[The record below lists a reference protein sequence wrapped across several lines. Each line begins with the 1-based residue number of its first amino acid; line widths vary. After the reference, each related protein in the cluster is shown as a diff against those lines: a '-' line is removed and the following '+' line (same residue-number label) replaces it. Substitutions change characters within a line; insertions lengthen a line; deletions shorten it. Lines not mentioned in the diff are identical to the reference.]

1 MATMSGN
8 ATEGGILLPISDEDE
23 PVEVWS
29 ALVDPSRPMTAQ
41 VFRLAAPNL
50 IEQALLYLVGLSD
63 TILAGRYLT
72 EEHLAAITVSSYLFW
87 FLGSLMTVVSVG
99 ATALVARL
107 IGGRDAKSANRITQ
121 QSVTLGLIL
130 GVVICGLGELA
141 APGLVQ
147 ALNLKGG
154 AAAGAT
160 WFLRVV
166 LLSVPL
172 GGVMAAGIA
181 CLHGVGD
188 TRTGMWV
195 MVLVN
200 AVNVGLAWPL
210 VRGFGPI
217 PALGFSGI
225 VFGTAISEAV
235 GGVAIVW
242 VLARGQSGLKLS
254 WEGFR
259 LDWADCWRILR
270 ISLPASGE
278 SLTTIFCQLWF
289 LSLINELGPT
299 ATAAHGVAIR
309 CEAMA
314 FLTATAFSISARTLV
329 GQYLG
334 AGRPDQAMRAG
345 QAAWALGVVALII
358 IGTLLYFAAGSMLD
372 LFLGGRQPA
381 VVLEGVPVLRIVAF
395 ALPFLATMNILT
407 GALQGAG
414 DTRWPWVIVLV
425 GYFGL
430 RIPLTYALTDPD
442 GFALG
447 LRGAWFAMFA
457 DLAVR
462 GVLVA
467 ARFQHGGW
475 KQARV

>member
-1 MATMSGN
+1 M
-8 ATEGGILLPISDEDE
+8 LLPVPDSAE
-23 PVEVWS
+23 PIEVWTP
-29 ALVDPSRPMTAQ
+29 LFDPARSMTSQ
-41 VFRLAAPNL
+41 VFRLATPVL
-50 IEQALLYLVGLSD
+50 IEQALGYLVGLSD
-63 TILAGRYLT
+63 TILTARYLT
-72 EEHLAAITVSSYLFW
+72 VDHLAAITVSSYLFW

-107 IGGRDAKSANRITQ
+107 TGANDPTQANRISQ
-121 QSVTLGLIL
+121 QSVTLGFLL
-130 GVVICGLGELA
+130 GLVIFGVGELVAPAMIRALSLEGNA
-141 APGLVQ
+141 ARD
-147 ALNLKGG
+147 
-154 AAAGAT
+154 AT
-160 WFLRVV
+160 LFLQVV
-166 LLSVPL
+166 LLTIPL

-195 MVLVN
+195 MALVN

-210 VRGFGPI
+210 VRGWGPI
-217 PALGFSGI
+217 PALGFPGI
-225 VFGTAISEAV
+225 IAGTAISEFI
-235 GGVAIVW
+235 GGVAIVII
-242 VLARGQSGLKLS
+242 LARGRSGLKLS
-254 WEGFR
+254 WVGVW
-259 LDWADCWRILR
+259 LDGAECWRILR

-289 LSLINELGPT
+289 LGLINRLGAT

-309 CEAMA
+309 CEALA

-334 AGRPDQAMRAG
+334 AGRPDQAAKAG
-345 QAAWALGVVALII
+345 RYAWGYGVLALIAV
-358 IGTLLYFAAGSMLD
+358 GSLLYYGAAGMLD

-381 VVLEGVPVLRIVAF
+381 VVAEGVPVLRIVAF

-430 RIPLTYALTDPD
+430 RIPLTYALTDPTW
-442 GFALG
+442 FALG
-447 LRGAWFAMFA
+447 LRGAWIAMFA
-457 DLAVR
+457 DLALR
-462 GVLVA
+462 GILVG
-467 ARFQHGGW
+467 ARFLHGGW
-475 KQARV
+475 KSVRV

>member
-1 MATMSGN
+1 MNGN
-8 ATEGGILLPISDEDE
+8 TTEGGVLLPVNDDE
-23 PVEVWS
+23 PPEVWLP
-29 ALVDPSRPMTAQ
+29 LVDPSRSMSAQ
-41 VFRLAAPNL
+41 VFRLATPVL

-63 TILAGRYLT
+63 TILTGRYLT

-107 IGGRDAKSANRITQ
+107 TGARDPEQAKRVTQ
-121 QSVTLGLIL
+121 QSVSLGFLLGIIL
-130 GVVICGLGELA
+130 FGVGEVV
-141 APGLVQ
+141 APSLVR
-147 ALNLKGG
+147 ALNLEGN
-154 AAAGAT
+154 AARDAT
-160 WFLRVV
+160 FFLQAV
-166 LLSVPL
+166 LLTIPL
-172 GGVMAAGIA
+172 GAVMAAGIA

-188 TRTGMWV
+188 TKTGMWV

-200 AVNVGLAWPL
+200 LVNVALAWPL

-217 PALGFSGI
+217 PSFGFSGI
-225 VFGTAISEAV
+225 VAGTAISEAL
-235 GGVAIVW
+235 GGVAI
-242 VLARGQSGLKLS
+242 LAILIRGRSGLQLTRA
-254 WEGFR
+254 GLR
-259 LDWADCWRILR
+259 LNLADCRRILR

-278 SLTTIFCQLWF
+278 SLTTILCQLWF
-289 LSLINELGPT
+289 LGLINRLGAT

-309 CEAMA
+309 CEALA

-334 AGRPDQAMRAG
+334 AGRPDQA
-345 QAAWALGVVALII
+345 AWAARSAWGFGVILMVA
-358 IGTLLYFAAGSMLD
+358 IGTLLYFAAASMLD

-381 VVLEGVPVLRIVAF
+381 VVLEGVPVLRVVAF

-414 DTRWPWVIVLV
+414 DTRWPWAITLV
-425 GYFGL
+425 GYFGV

-442 GFALG
+442 WFAFG
-447 LRGAWFAMFA
+447 LRGAWIAMFA

-467 ARFQHGGW
+467 ARFLQGGW
-475 KQARV
+475 RFARV

>member
-1 MATMSGN
+1 M
-8 ATEGGILLPISDEDE
+8 LPVIDEADE
-23 PVEVWS
+23 PVEVWAS
-29 ALVDPSRPMTAQ
+29 LVDSTRPMTTQ
-41 VFRLAAPNL
+41 VFRLATPVL

-63 TILAGRYLT
+63 TILTGRYLT

-107 IGGRDAKSANRITQ
+107 TGANQPRQANRITQ
-121 QSVTLGLIL
+121 QAVTLGFLL
-130 GVVICGLGELA
+130 GLVVLGIGELA
-141 APGLVQ
+141 APSMIR
-147 ALNLKGG
+147 ALNLHGN
-154 AAAGAT
+154 AAADAT
-160 WFLRVV
+160 LFLQVV
-166 LLSVPL
+166 LVTVPL
-172 GGVMAAGIA
+172 GAVMAAGIA

-217 PALGFSGI
+217 PPLGFPGI
-225 VFGTAISEAV
+225 IAGTAVSEVV
-235 GGVAIVW
+235 GGLA
-242 VLARGQSGLKLS
+242 VLVVMARGRSGLRLTWKGL
-254 WEGFR
+254 R
-259 LDWADCWRILR
+259 LDMPDSWRILR

-278 SLTTIFCQLWF
+278 NLTTIFCQLWF
-289 LSLINELGPT
+289 LGLINRLGPT

-309 CEAMA
+309 CEALA

-334 AGRPDQAMRAG
+334 ANRPEQAARAG
-345 QAAWALGVVALII
+345 RVAWGYGVVALVAV
-358 IGTLLYFAAGSMLD
+358 GGLLYFAAEPMLD

-414 DTRWPWVIVLV
+414 DTRWPWIIVLI

-430 RIPLTYALTDPD
+430 RIPLTYALTDPNW
-442 GFALG
+442 FALG
-447 LRGAWFAMFA
+447 LRGAWIAMFA
-457 DLAVR
+457 DLTLR
-462 GVLVA
+462 GILVA
-467 ARFQHGGW
+467 ARFLQGGW
-475 KQARV
+475 KSARV

>member
-1 MATMSGN
+1 MDGMSS
-8 ATEGGILLPISDEDE
+8 EGGVMLPVIEDE
-23 PVEVWS
+23 PGEPKVS
-29 ALVDPSRPMTAQ
+29 LINSSRSMTRQ
-41 VFRLAAPNL
+41 VFWLATPVL

-63 TILAGRYLT
+63 TVLAGSYLA
-72 EEHLAAITVSSYLFW
+72 EEHLAAITVGSYLLW

-107 IGGRDAKSANRITQ
+107 TGAGNPAQANRVMQ
-121 QSVTLGLIL
+121 ESVSLGLLL
-130 GVVICGLGELA
+130 GMAVATVGYQFTPDLIR
-141 APGLVQ
+141 
-147 ALNLKGG
+147 ALNLAGP
-154 AAAGAT
+154 AAEDAT
-160 WFLRVV
+160 FFLRAV
-166 LLSVPL
+166 LVTVPL
-172 GGVMAAGIA
+172 GAIMTAGIA

-200 AVNVGLAWPL
+200 VVNVGLAWPL
-210 VRGFGPI
+210 VVGGAGFT
-217 PALGFSGI
+217 GI
-225 VFGTAISEAV
+225 VTGTAISEAV
-235 GGVAIVW
+235 GGLAILA
-242 VLARGQSGLKLS
+242 VLIRGRSGLQLTRA
-254 WEGFR
+254 GLR
-259 LDWADCWRILR
+259 LDLPLCWRILR

-309 CEAMA
+309 CEALA

-334 AGRPDQAMRAG
+334 AERPDQAARAARVAWG
-345 QAAWALGVVALII
+345 YGVAALVVIGALLFFSAPIMLNLILW
-358 IGTLLYFAAGSMLD
+358 GK
-372 LFLGGRQPA
+372 QPA
-381 VVLEGVPVLRIVAF
+381 VVAEGVPVLQIVAF

-414 DTRWPWVIVLV
+414 DTRWPWLIVLA

-430 RIPLTYALTDPD
+430 RIPLTYALTLP
-442 GFALG
+442 GWYPLG
-447 LRGAWFAMFA
+447 LRGAWLAMFA
-457 DLAVR
+457 DLALR

-467 ARFQHGGW
+467 ARFLHGGW

>member
-1 MATMSGN
+1 MNGN
-8 ATEGGILLPISDEDE
+8 TTEGGVLLPVSDDE
-23 PVEVWS
+23 TPEVWS
-29 ALVDPSRPMTAQ
+29 PLVDPSRPMSAQ
-41 VFRLAAPNL
+41 VFRLATPVL

-63 TILAGRYLT
+63 TILTGRYLT
-72 EEHLAAITVSSYLFW
+72 EEHLAAITVSSYLLW

-107 IGGRDAKSANRITQ
+107 TGARDPNQANRVTQ
-121 QSVTLGLIL
+121 QSVSLGFLLGLVL
-130 GVVICGLGELA
+130 FGVGELV
-141 APGLVQ
+141 APGLVRS
-147 ALNLKGG
+147 LNLEGN
-154 AAAGAT
+154 AARDAT
-160 WFLRVV
+160 FFLQMV
-166 LLSVPL
+166 LLTIPL
-172 GGVMAAGIA
+172 GAVMTAGIA

-188 TRTGMWV
+188 TKTGMWV

-200 AVNVGLAWPL
+200 VVNVALAWPL

-217 PALGFSGI
+217 PSFGFSGI
-225 VFGTAISEAV
+225 VAGTAISEAL
-235 GGVAIVW
+235 GGVA
-242 VLARGQSGLKLS
+242 VLAVLIRGRSGL
-254 WEGFR
+254 R
-259 LDWADCWRILR
+259 LTRAGLWLNLAECWRILR

-289 LSLINELGPT
+289 LGLINRLGAT

-309 CEAMA
+309 CEALA

-334 AGRPDQAMRAG
+334 AGRPDQAARA
-345 QAAWALGVVALII
+345 ARSAWGFGVALMVA
-358 IGTLLYFAAGSMLD
+358 IGILLYFAAASMLD

-381 VVLEGVPVLRIVAF
+381 VVLEGVPVLRVVAF

-414 DTRWPWVIVLV
+414 DTRWPWLITLV
-425 GYFGL
+425 GYFGV

-442 GFALG
+442 WFALG
-447 LRGAWFAMFA
+447 LRGAWIAMFA

-467 ARFQHGGW
+467 ARFLQGGW
-475 KQARV
+475 RFTRV

>member
-1 MATMSGN
+1 MDGTE
-8 ATEGGILLPISDEDE
+8 TEGGVLLPVMDVDE
-23 PVEVWS
+23 PTAVWS
-29 ALVDPSRPMTAQ
+29 SLIDPSRSMTAQ
-41 VFRLAAPNL
+41 VFRLATPVL

-63 TILAGRYLT
+63 TILTGRYLT
-72 EEHLAAITVSSYLFW
+72 EDHLAAITVSSYLLW

-107 IGGRDAKSANRITQ
+107 TGANDPRQANRVTQ
-121 QSVTLGLIL
+121 QSVSLGFLLGLVIF
-130 GVVICGLGELA
+130 GVGELVAPALIQTLSLQGNA
-141 APGLVQ
+141 ATD
-147 ALNLKGG
+147 
-154 AAAGAT
+154 AT
-160 WFLRVV
+160 LFLQVV
-166 LLSVPL
+166 LVTMPL

-188 TRTGMWV
+188 TRTGMWI

-200 AVNVGLAWPL
+200 LINVLLAWPL
-210 VRGFGPI
+210 VRGLGPI
-217 PALGFSGI
+217 PACGFPGI
-225 VFGTAISEAV
+225 IAGTAISEMV
-235 GGVAIVW
+235 GGLAVLV
-242 VLARGQSGLKLS
+242 VLAQGRSGLQLT
-254 WEGFR
+254 WAGLR
-259 LDWADCWRILR
+259 LDLADCRRILR
-270 ISLPASGE
+270 ISLPAAGE

-289 LSLINELGPT
+289 LGLINRLGAT

-309 CEAMA
+309 CEALA

-334 AGRPDQAMRAG
+334 AGRSDQAARAG
-345 QAAWALGVVALII
+345 RVAWGYGVVALVAV
-358 IGTLLYFAAGSMLD
+358 GGLLFFAAAAMLD

-414 DTRWPWVIVLV
+414 DTRWPWLITLL

-430 RIPLTYALTDPD
+430 RIPLTYALTDPAW
-442 GFALG
+442 FALG
-447 LRGAWFAMFA
+447 LRGAWIAMFA
-457 DLAVR
+457 DLALR

-467 ARFQHGGW
+467 ARFVHGGW
-475 KQARV
+475 KSARV